1 MTLSTYGNVRAFI
14 PSEEN
19 VQVAQESSR
28 ALASYVHS
36 QEDFR
41 KIRVIENGTASE
53 AIAIPSEAL
62 QLLIEILAQIA
73 KGNAVTLIPIHA
85 ELTTQEAA
93 DVLNVSRPHFVELLE
108 SGQIPY
114 RKVGR
119 RRKVRYQD
127 VMNYKHK
134 IDAERMKVL
143 DVLAAEA
150 QEFKMGYD

>member
-1 MTLSTYGNVRAFI
+1 MTLSTYGNARALI
-14 PSEEN
+14 PREEN

-41 KIRVIENGTASE
+41 EIRVIENGTASE

-62 QLLIEILAQIA
+62 QLLVEILAQIA
-73 KGNAVTLIPIHA
+73 KRNAVTLIPIHA

-93 DVLNVSRPHFVELLE
+93 DVLNVSRPHFVGLLE
-108 SGQIPY
+108 SGQMSY

-150 QEFKMGYD
+150 QELKMGYD